1 MQQNAPPNDFVKM
14 QEQAIKRV
22 REMQQ
27 KANPS
32 QPKLQKENMQTQTK
46 DMPRQDEQPKEGK
59 LFEQEQKSNQEQP
72 RKEEKPHYKEEKPHY
87 NENAKQEGNHNPFA
101 NFLNS
106 DADMSI
112 ILPLIFF
119 LGKEGADDVLIL
131 ALLYIM
137 S

>member
-1 MQQNAPPNDFVKM
+1 MQQNAPQNDFVKM

-32 QPKLQKENMQTQTK
+32 QPNLQKENPQTQTK

-72 RKEEKPHYKEEKPHY
+72 RKEEKPHY

>member
-1 MQQNAPPNDFVKM
+1 MTPNPPPNDFVKM

-27 KANPS
+27 KASPS
-32 QPKLQKENMQTQTK
+32 QPVFQKEN
-46 DMPRQDEQPKEGK
+46 PPPPKIEIAK
-59 LFEQEQKSNQEQP
+59 KSEIPKPENPSAAAHEKKPDQQENKS
-72 RKEEKPHYKEEKPHY
+72 EEKQY
-87 NENAKQEGNHNPFA
+87 NEKHTYEKSHNPFSGL
-101 NFLNS
+101 LNM

-112 ILPLIFF
+112 VLPLIFF

>member
-1 MQQNAPPNDFVKM
+1 MQQNAPQNDFVKM

-32 QPKLQKENMQTQTK
+32 QPNLQKENPQTQTK

-72 RKEEKPHYKEEKPHY
+72 RKEEKPHY
-87 NENAKQEGNHNPFA
+87 NENAKQERNHNPFA